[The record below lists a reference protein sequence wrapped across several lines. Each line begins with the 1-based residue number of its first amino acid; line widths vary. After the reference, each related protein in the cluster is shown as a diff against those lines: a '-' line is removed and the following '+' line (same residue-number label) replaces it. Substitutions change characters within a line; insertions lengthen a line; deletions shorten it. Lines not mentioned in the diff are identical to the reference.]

1 MIKSTAIEIIKTF
14 SKEDF
19 KSFADLAE
27 SPYFNKN
34 TNLVKLVKYLKKVSP
49 DFKDESMRK
58 EFVWNAI
65 FPGRKFSYGVMKNLI
80 YELNKLAEKYLVL
93 EDKESEKFS
102 EGYKLLR
109 QLKQRALTGQFEKKM
124 KAYKL
129 FVSKSK
135 LRLGTIYN
143 SYLLDD
149 LEQVYFQRFAPN
161 KSSKFTTENS
171 NKYLLSFFFSTFFY
185 INYNFLITS
194 KIYSNLSPE
203 YKLIEQVVDFFENS
217 EIEKDVISKIYFTAL
232 YITVHPEN
240 EEKYYELKKLFNE
253 NLNILDRRTSY
264 NLGAIIFSYCKAQ
277 ISKNENK
284 FLKEQF
290 DLIDFILKNK
300 VYTIS
305 EKDYFDPNL
314 YVMIIEI
321 SLKLNKLNWCE
332 KFIHSFKDRLNP
344 VNKKN
349 HKVLGEIFILRHKKD
364 FNSAFGLLSEFI
376 PRNIQEK
383 IYMKKVELKMHFE
396 KNELDRVLSLI
407 KSNKEFIRFDK
418 NLSEFI
424 SNAFNNFL
432 VYLKKL
438 ADIKINIDAKSYD
451 LYYLNN
457 LKDEIIKTEMYD
469 KIWLFDILDNLEI
482 KLQSKKVIK
491 KIA

>member
-1 MIKSTAIEIIKTF
+1 MINSTAIEIIKTF

-19 KSFADLAE
+19 KSFEDLAE

-49 DFKDESMRK
+49 DFKDELMSK

-109 QLKQRALTGQFEKKM
+109 QLKQRALNGQFEKKM
-124 KAYKL
+124 KIFKQL
-129 FVSKSK
+129 VSKSK
-135 LRLGTIYN
+135 LKLGTSYN
-143 SYLLDD
+143 SYLFED
-149 LEQVYFQRFAPN
+149 LEQVFFQRLHPN
-161 KSSKFTTENS
+161 KDRIFTTKNS

-185 INYNFLITS
+185 SNYNFLITS

-203 YKLIEQVVDFFENS
+203 YKLIEQVIDFFENTGT
-217 EIEKDVISKIYFTAL
+217 EQDVISKIYFYAI
-232 YITVHPEN
+232 YITVHPDSED
-240 EEKYYELKKLFNE
+240 KFYELKKLFRE
-253 NLNILDRRTSY
+253 NVNILERRTSY
-264 NLGAIIFSYCKAQ
+264 NLGAIIFSYCKAH
-277 ISKNENK
+277 INKNEIK

-344 VNKKN
+344 VNKENYKT
-349 HKVLGEIFILRHKKD
+349 LGEIFILRHKKD
-364 FNSAFGLLSEFI
+364 FNSAFVLLSEFI

-383 IYMKKVELKMHFE
+383 IYMKKIELKMYYETGDF
-396 KNELDRVLSLI
+396 DRVLSLV
-407 KSNKEFIRFDK
+407 KSNKEFVSFDK
-418 NLSEFI
+418 TLSEFM
-424 SNAFNNFL
+424 SNAFSNFL
-432 VYLKKL
+432 IYLKKL
-438 ADIKINIDAKSYD
+438 VDIKINTDVKNYD
-451 LYYLNN
+451 HYYLNN
-457 LKDEIIKTEMYD
+457 LKDEIIITEMYD
-469 KIWLFDILDNLEI
+469 KIWLFEILVDLEN
-482 KLQSKKVIK
+482 KSQSKKVIK

>member
-19 KSFADLAE
+19 KSFEDLAE

-34 TNLVKLVKYLKKVSP
+34 ANLVKLVKYLRKISP
-49 DFKDESMRK
+49 DFNEESMRK
-58 EFVWNAI
+58 EFVWESI

-109 QLKQRALTGQFEKKM
+109 QLKQRALNGQFEKKM
-124 KAYKL
+124 KIFKQL
-129 FVSKSK
+129 VSKSK
-135 LRLGTIYN
+135 LKLGTSYN
-143 SYLLDD
+143 SYLFED
-149 LEQVYFQRFAPN
+149 LEQVYFQRLHPN
-161 KSSKFTTENS
+161 KDRKFTTKNS

-185 INYNFLITS
+185 SNYNFLITS

-203 YKLIEQVVDFFENS
+203 YKLIEQVIDFFENT
-217 EIEKDVISKIYFTAL
+217 ETDQDVISKIYFYAIC
-232 YITVHPEN
+232 ITVHPDSED
-240 EEKYYELKKLFNE
+240 KFYELKKLFRE
-253 NLNILDRRTSY
+253 NVNLLERRTSY
-264 NLGAIIFSYCKAQ
+264 NLGAIIFSYCKTH
-277 ISKNENK
+277 INKNEIK

-290 DLIDFILKNK
+290 DLIEFILKNK

-344 VNKKN
+344 VNQKN
-349 HKVLGEIFILRHKKD
+349 HKVLGEIYILRHKKD
-364 FNSAFGLLSEFI
+364 YNSAFGLLSEFI

-383 IYMKKVELKMHFE
+383 IYMKKIELKMYFE
-396 KNELDRVLSLI
+396 TDDFDRVLSLI
-407 KSNKEFIRFDK
+407 KNNKEFINFDK
-418 NLSEFI
+418 TLSEFI
-424 SNAFNNFL
+424 SSAFNNFL
-432 VYLKKL
+432 IYLKKL
-438 ADIKINIDAKSYD
+438 VDIKINLDVKSYD
-451 LYYLNN
+451 LYFLRN
-457 LKDEIIKTEMYD
+457 LKYEIISTEMYD
-469 KIWLFDILDNLEI
+469 KIWLFDILDDLEI

>member
-19 KSFADLAE
+19 KSFEDLAE

-34 TNLVKLVKYLKKVSP
+34 ANLVKLVKYLRKISP
-49 DFKDESMRK
+49 DFNEESMRK
-58 EFVWNAI
+58 EFVWESI

-109 QLKQRALTGQFEKKM
+109 QLKQRALNGQFEKKM
-124 KAYKL
+124 KIFKQL
-129 FVSKSK
+129 VSKSK
-135 LRLGTIYN
+135 LKLGTSYN
-143 SYLLDD
+143 SYLFED
-149 LEQVYFQRFAPN
+149 LEQVYFQRLHPN
-161 KSSKFTTENS
+161 KDRIFTTKNS

-185 INYNFLITS
+185 SNYNFLITS

-203 YKLIEQVVDFFENS
+203 YKLIEQVIDFFEIS
-217 EIEKDVISKIYFTAL
+217 EIRKDIISRIYFTAL
-232 YITVHPEN
+232 YITVHPEK
-240 EEKYYELKKLFNE
+240 EDKFYELKKLFHE
-253 NLNILDRRTSY
+253 NVSILDRRTSF

-364 FNSAFGLLSEFI
+364 YNSAFGLLSEFT

-383 IYMKKVELKMHFE
+383 IYMKKIELKMYFE
-396 KNELDRVLSLI
+396 TDDFDRVLSLI
-407 KSNKEFIRFDK
+407 KNNKEFINFDK
-418 NLSEFI
+418 TLSEFI

-432 VYLKKL
+432 IYLKKL
-438 ADIKINIDAKSYD
+438 VDIKISLDVKSYD
-451 LYYLNN
+451 LYFSRN
-457 LKDEIIKTEMYD
+457 LKDEIISTEMYD
-469 KIWLFDILDNLEI
+469 KIWLFDILDDLEI

>member
-1 MIKSTAIEIIKTF
+1 MIKSSAIEIIKTF

-19 KSFADLAE
+19 KSFLDLAE

-49 DFKDESMRK
+49 GFKDESLKK
-58 EFVWNAI
+58 EYVWNAI
-65 FPGRKFSYGVMKNLI
+65 FSGRKFSYGVMKNLI

-109 QLKQRALTGQFEKKM
+109 QLKQRALIGQFEKKM
-124 KAYKL
+124 KSYKL

-161 KSSKFTTENS
+161 KSSKYTTANS

-203 YKLIEQVVDFFENS
+203 YKLIEQVVDFFEKS
-217 EIEKDVISKIYFTAL
+217 EIEKDVISKIYYTAL

-240 EEKYYELKKLFNE
+240 EEKFYELKKLFRE

-277 ISKNENK
+277 INKNEIK

-305 EKDYFDPNL
+305 DKDYFDPNL

-332 KFIHSFKDRLNP
+332 KFIHTFKDRLNP
-344 VNKKN
+344 VNKEN
-349 HKVLGEIFILRHKKD
+349 HKTLGKIFILRHKKD
-364 FNSAFGLLSEFI
+364 YSSAFGLLSEFI
-376 PRNIQEK
+376 PSNIQEK
-383 IYMKKVELKMHFE
+383 IYMKKIELKLYYE
-396 KNELDRVLSLI
+396 AGDYDRVLSLI
-407 KSNKEFIRFDK
+407 KSNKEFISFDK
-418 NLSEFI
+418 TLSEFI
-424 SNAFNNFL
+424 STAFSNFL
-432 VYLKKL
+432 IYLKKL
-438 ADIKINIDAKSYD
+438 LDIKINMDVKKFD
-451 LYYLNN
+451 LYCLNN
-457 LKDEIIKTEMYD
+457 LKEEIINTEMYD
-469 KIWLFDILDNLEI
+469 KIWLLDISDDLEI
-482 KLQSKKVIK
+482 KLQNKKVIK